1 MSNLDQLGDSLRLE
15 EGVKKAVYK
24 DSLGIYTIGVGFNID
39 GDHGGG
45 LDNVEIDFILHHR
58 LALCEA
64 QAEQYPWFASLNEA
78 RQNVVIDMIYN
89 MGAATF
95 MQFHGTH
102 HAIAVGDFDGA
113 AVGMLKSRWAD
124 QVGKR
129 AVRLARIMRSGQ
141 WES

>member
-1 MSNLDQLGDSLRLE
+1 MDLDPLVQALRLE

-45 LDNVEIDFILHHR
+45 LDDVEIDFILHHR

-64 QAEQYPWFASLNEA
+64 QAEQYPWFLGLNDA
-78 RQNVVIDMIYN
+78 RQRVIVDMIYN
-89 MGAATF
+89 MGANTF
-95 MQFHGTH
+95 AQFHGTH
-102 HAIAVGDFDGA
+102 TALMNGDYKA
-113 AVGMLKSRWAD
+113 ASAGMLASRWAT

-129 AVRLARIMRSGQ
+129 ATRLAGIMETGV
-141 WES
+141 WAG